1 MKTVNLG
8 TPSKGE
14 LKEEFERYFREN
26 DDLGPLAKQV
36 GSVLTSLSS
45 KSYVGASVCTG
56 KALHQI
62 ICYELIYILKS

>member
-36 GSVLTSLSS
+36 CRFL
-45 KSYVGASVCTG
+45 
-56 KALHQI
+56 
-62 ICYELIYILKS
+62 